1 MDAPLQLSSVIYKE
15 PLCMIGLHGKSI
27 FSFQQINLAHLV
39 PPLVVFL
46 AKNPVVSDYDISSLR
61 RVLCGA
67 APLGQDV
74 TEACLERHPGI
85 ESLNQGIYVFNFAH
99 KNYKK
104 ILFYTAST
112 FFFTCT

>member
-1 MDAPLQLSSVIYKE
+1 MYNILQL
-15 PLCMIGLHGKSI
+15 I
-27 FSFQQINLAHLV
+27 FLIQQINLAHLV

-46 AKNPVVSDYDISSLR
+46 AKNPAVSDYDISSLR

-85 ESLNQGIYVFNFAH
+85 ESLNQGVLDSCVILKVIE
-99 KNYKK
+99 KN
-104 ILFYTAST
+104 
-112 FFFTCT
+112 